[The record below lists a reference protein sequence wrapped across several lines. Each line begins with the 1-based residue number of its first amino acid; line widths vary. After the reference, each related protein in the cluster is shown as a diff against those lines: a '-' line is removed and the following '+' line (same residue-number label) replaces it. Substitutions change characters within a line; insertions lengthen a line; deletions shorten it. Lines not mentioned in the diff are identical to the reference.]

1 MFRPT
6 QAPTPTPSTTST
18 IIILQP
24 IRICD
29 DWHRMKA
36 DILQFTSL
44 LTWWWLPA
52 LGSQLLLNF
61 CYSFQILS
69 PPPPSAPRLRN
80 KHLQLAR
87 TAVILGTLFYQ
98 LYISITTASPNYYQL
113 LALSLDVD
121 SEGVKR
127 SFRALARKYHPDK
140 VGPLGEEFFIL
151 LRRSH
156 DVLSDPA
163 KRFAYDRFGPS
174 IAEWKDCE
182 SPRDFMRR
190 GLMGLVAFYTI
201 NPAMYALFGYI
212 NGSKSN
218 GISFWRLAG
227 LFALLAAELSTIVSP
242 DYPTWLAV
250 LMPNTTIHDVRELS
264 HSLFVNFF
272 FASMQLCAALD
283 VLEYGEEGAPARD
296 EKSKAA
302 RAERQ
307 MEVVRAK
314 TQVLDATAEMV
325 KLGMVQ
331 GFARELRGFRGGKK
345 GKMGEMEER
354 IFEQIDNILLCRSLV
369 QQHPQLAALEGKRRE
384 EEAGTE
390 FKVKKEEEAE
400 AETVPLPSDLQSVK
414 VKDEAVDLPIAN
426 DALPTTEETPAQET
440 IPVVAIKKEDKQVT
454 LTSAD
459 MTESSGAT
467 IEQESTQSNA
477 DADSASTKPWIHLD
491 EPSASHSQ
499 PSSEDPTLSVAQW
512 QQQDNVEAFEAFGTT
527 QAHGKGPVFTVA
539 T

>member
-1 MFRPT
+1 
-6 QAPTPTPSTTST
+6 
-18 IIILQP
+18 
-24 IRICD
+24 
-29 DWHRMKA
+29 MKA

-44 LTWWWLPA
+44 LTWWWLPS

-98 LYISITTASPNYYQL
+98 LYVSISTASPNYYQL
-113 LALSLDVD
+113 LALPLDVD

-156 DVLSDPA
+156 DILSDPA

-190 GLMGLVAFYTI
+190 GLLGLVAFYTI
-201 NPAMYALFGYI
+201 NPAMYALFGYL
-212 NGSKSN
+212 NGSRSN
-218 GISFWRLAG
+218 GISFWRLSG

-272 FASMQLCAALD
+272 FASLQLCATLD

-296 EKSKAA
+296 GKSKVA

-314 TQVLDATAEMV
+314 TQMLDATAEMV
-325 KLGMVQ
+325 KAGMVQ
-331 GFARELRGFRGGKK
+331 GFARELRAFRGGEK

-354 IFEQIDNILLCRSLV
+354 LFEKIDDVLLCRSLV
-369 QQHPQLAALEGKRRE
+369 QQHAQLMALGGKSRG
-384 EEAGTE
+384 EEAVPE
-390 FKVKKEEEAE
+390 QLVKQEQ
-400 AETVPLPSDLQSVK
+400 AETAAPPSAFQSVK
-414 VKDEAVDLPIAN
+414 VKEEPVELSIAN
-426 DALPTTEETPAQET
+426 DVLPTTSAHEP
-440 IPVVAIKKEDKQVT
+440 IPVVEIKKEDDEQI
-454 LTSAD
+454 TSITAATTD
-459 MTESSGAT
+459 SSNVAVK
-467 IEQESTQSNA
+467 QESTQSST
-477 DADSASTKPWIHLD
+477 DAETTSTEPWIHLD
-491 EPSASHSQ
+491 EPFDSQ
-499 PSSEDPTLSVAQW
+499 PSIEHPTLPMTQLPQDDTLVAS
-512 QQQDNVEAFEAFGTT
+512 EAFGMNPEFGETSHLITT
-527 QAHGKGPVFTVA
+527 TTTTTTTTPTIA
-539 T
+539 TIQGNSSTETDVSRPNPSDIVEATT